1 LQRLII
7 DPAEAE
13 ATIFFIH
20 DTLTHLHQ
28 WDAQL
33 KHFRR
38 KRSFRVIAYD
48 ALGCGGSSKPEAKDA
63 YSEDE
68 LLEDFLELWRQHF
81 MEGKV
86 NVIVGHGYGDVMAV
100 R

>member
-33 KHFRR
+33 VHFRR
-38 KRSFRVIAYD
+38 KRSFRVVAYD
-48 ALGCGGSSKPEAKDA
+48 AIGCGASAKPQSKESYA
-63 YSEDE
+63 EDQ
-68 LLEDFLELWRQHF
+68 LLDDFLELWKMHF

-86 NVIVGHGYGDVMAV
+86 NIIVGHGYGSVIAV